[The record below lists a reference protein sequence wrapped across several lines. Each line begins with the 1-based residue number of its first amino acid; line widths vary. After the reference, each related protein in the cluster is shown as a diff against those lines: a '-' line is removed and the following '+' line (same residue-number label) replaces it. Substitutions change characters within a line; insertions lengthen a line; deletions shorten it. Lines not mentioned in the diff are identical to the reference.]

1 MISSCL
7 RPLSLQCS
15 TTIYIVLDRQSTI
28 TTMLFSLRNAAFGV
42 LVVVAV
48 LVSSATAMSDKATGI
63 SFADNLKSNGGLS
76 LFGVG
81 VRKKGPIKVYSV
93 GMYGSP
99 TVEESLSTFSKT
111 ADKKAALK
119 ALQKGAGSSNT
130 SFVLK
135 MNFKVG
141 AEKMASAI
149 ADSVSPRHNTASEVS
164 ELKGLILTGVAD
176 KGACVKGTVLQF
188 DLDNGVEVTI
198 DGKPQGKVK
207 SSGLAKAFCDVYLDD
222 KCVSPPLRE
231 SILDNCCAP

>member
-1 MISSCL
+1 M
-7 RPLSLQCS
+7 
-15 TTIYIVLDRQSTI
+15 
-28 TTMLFSLRNAAFGV
+28 FSLLRNTIAVTALCLL
-42 LVVVAV
+42 LVVACC
-48 LVSSATAMSDKATGI
+48 SSPTTAMSDKATGI
-63 SFADNLKSNGGLS
+63 SFADKLKGNGDLS

-93 GMYGSP
+93 GMYGSS
-99 TVEESLSTFSKT
+99 TVQESLSTLSKT

-119 ALQKGAGSSNT
+119 ALQMGAGTSNT

-149 ADSVSPRHNTASEVS
+149 ADSVSPRHNTASEVG
-164 ELKGLILTGVAD
+164 ELKELILTGVAD

-188 DLDNGVEVTI
+188 DVDNGVEVTI
-198 DGKPQGKVK
+198 DGKTQGKVK

-231 SILDNCCAP
+231 SILDHCCAP